1 MFERT
6 FLCQANCHLQLRDG
20 AARFFLDEALP
31 PGAGDLYCNVR
42 FTTGQC
48 LTVEHAYAAERIATH
63 HGCPNRNECPILA
76 YGFVEGDLHNLW
88 PAIGAINSSECL
100 SGFSA

>member
-6 FLCQANCHLQLRDG
+6 FLCQANCHLQLRDV
-20 AARFFLDEALP
+20 AARFFLDEALRAV
-31 PGAGDLYCNVR
+31 AGGIFNVR
-42 FTTGQC
+42 FTTGQR
-48 LTVEHAYAAERIATH
+48 LTVEYAYAAERIATH
-63 HGCPNRNECPILA
+63 HGCPNRNEFPIRA
-76 YGFVEGDLHNLW
+76 YGFVGGDTHNLW